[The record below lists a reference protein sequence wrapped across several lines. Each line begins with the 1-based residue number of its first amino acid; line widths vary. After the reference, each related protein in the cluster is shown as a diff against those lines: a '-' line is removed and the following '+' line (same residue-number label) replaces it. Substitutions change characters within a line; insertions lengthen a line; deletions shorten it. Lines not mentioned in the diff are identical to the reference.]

1 MDKNNSDDGDVSE
14 KLLATSEVNTDLP
27 SINVNQYIMLS

>member
-14 KLLATSEVNTDLP
+14 KLLATSEVNADLP
-27 SINVNQYIMLS
+27 FINVNQYTLS